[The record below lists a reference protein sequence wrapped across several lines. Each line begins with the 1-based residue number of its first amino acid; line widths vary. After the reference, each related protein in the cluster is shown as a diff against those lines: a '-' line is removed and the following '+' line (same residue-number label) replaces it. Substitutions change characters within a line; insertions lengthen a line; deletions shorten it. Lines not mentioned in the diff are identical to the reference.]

1 VKGERRPKRPLSQPD
16 ANVAPGHREQQQL
29 NRRAS
34 ALLASEVEREAVEW
48 LWPGRIPLGNVS
60 LLVGDPGLGKSLLTC
75 ELAARVSRQG
85 GFALVATAEDS
96 LAATLRP
103 RLEAAGG
110 ELERVGFV
118 EMHAGDGLPT
128 GLFLPD
134 DVTDLEQL
142 VREHSATLV
151 VVDPLTAHLPAEVNS
166 WRDQSIRL
174 ALAPLYGLAERQ
186 RCAVLVVVHLN
197 KGLSVDPLRRVGG
210 SIGIVGAARSA
221 LLLARDPGD
230 DSRRVLAHFEC
241 NLGPEQPSLLYKLE
255 GVVLRAENGAPDVG
269 TVRLVELGESE
280 LGHSDL
286 LGSAADEEARS
297 ALGEAIDFLRDELT
311 AGPRAAKATR
321 KAATD
326 AGISA
331 RTLDRAKNTLSV
343 TSKREGGFAGEG
355 QWLWFLPNDGE
366 PTADLADSQVDVL
379 SQNGSAVRAAGPEK
393 ALSEPRVEYGAVR
406 DRTLT
411 FGDPGYLGYVATVH
425 RDGHI
430 TTGEALQC
438 ERMHKLVLEWQ
449 TV

>member
-1 VKGERRPKRPLSQPD
+1 
-16 ANVAPGHREQQQL
+16 
-29 NRRAS
+29 
-34 ALLASEVEREAVEW
+34 
-48 LWPGRIPLGNVS
+48 
-60 LLVGDPGLGKSLLTC
+60 
-75 ELAARVSRQG
+75 
-85 GFALVATAEDS
+85 
-96 LAATLRP
+96 
-103 RLEAAGG
+103 
-110 ELERVGFV
+110 
-118 EMHAGDGLPT
+118 
-128 GLFLPD
+128 
-134 DVTDLEQL
+134 
-142 VREHSATLV
+142 
-151 VVDPLTAHLPAEVNS
+151 
-166 WRDQSIRL
+166 
-174 ALAPLYGLAERQ
+174 
-186 RCAVLVVVHLN
+186 
-197 KGLSVDPLRRVGG
+197 
-210 SIGIVGAARSA
+210 
-221 LLLARDPGD
+221 
-230 DSRRVLAHFEC
+230 
-241 NLGPEQPSLLYKLE
+241 
-255 GVVLRAENGAPDVG
+255 VG